1 MSSEENQTIV
11 TKTTLK
17 AKEIASKLISIL
29 IEAGCLIF
37 VIVQTY
43 KCASKFAKHPQGTD
57 IRIVK
62 GYNDTYPSVTICPLL
77 LTDNPFERILQNC
90 NLTYYSYFKNGVW
103 KGATSS
109 EDYCQ
114 NPEDLFNEL
123 SENSFAKF
131 TMNFLDFDSYNYEV
145 EDFEYKDHP
154 EFGRCITFDYTHYN
168 VPVASLRLYTL
179 ETTFQIFLNT
189 PGYFLSSEY
198 HSLLL
203 EPDFD
208 RVVRVSHEVI
218 EVLDYEGKEC
228 KKSLERDDCIYDYI
242 FKVIQNTQRS
252 HFTKLQAKNSNETFL
267 VIFKHCVFAE
277 HDRNNWLYDSI
288 CQKQV

>member
-1 MSSEENQTIV
+1 MSSEESQTIV
-11 TKTTLK
+11 AKTTQK
-17 AKEIASKLISIL
+17 VKDIASKLISII

-43 KCASKFAKHPQGTD
+43 KCVSKFAKHPQGTD

-77 LTDNPFERILQNC
+77 LTDNPFERILQDC
-90 NLTYYSYFKNGVW
+90 NLTYDSYFRKGVW
-103 KGATSS
+103 KGNTSD
-109 EDYCQ
+109 ETCQ

-131 TMNFLDFDSYNYEV
+131 TMSFLDFDSKYYDV
-145 EDFEYKDHP
+145 EDFEYKDHS
-154 EFGRCITFDYTHYN
+154 EFGRCISFDYNYYN

-203 EPDFD
+203 EPDYD
-208 RVVRVSHEVI
+208 RVVRVSREVI

-228 KKSLERDDCIYDYI
+228 LHSLEKDDCIYDHIY
-242 FKVIQNTQRS
+242 KVITQS
-252 HFTKLQAKNSNETFL
+252 K
-267 VIFKHCVFAE
+267 
-277 HDRNNWLYDSI
+277 
-288 CQKQV
+288 